1 MESVTFS
8 ITDTK
13 HYVVIASLLSQG
25 NGKLLEQLKLGFK
38 EAN

>member
-13 HYVVIASLLSQG
+13 NYVVIASLSSQG
-25 NGKLLEQLKLGFK
+25 NAKLLEQLKLGFK